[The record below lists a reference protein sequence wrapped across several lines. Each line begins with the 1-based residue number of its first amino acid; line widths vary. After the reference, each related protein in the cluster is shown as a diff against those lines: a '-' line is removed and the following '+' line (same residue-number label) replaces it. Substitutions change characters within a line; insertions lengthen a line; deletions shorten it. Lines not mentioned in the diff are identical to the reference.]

1 MPDVLTCME
10 QAVTRIQE
18 IANNS
23 PARVII
29 GITGKPGSGKTSF
42 TSQLLEKLPKNFA
55 AVVPMDGFHLSN
67 KQLKILGLSDVKG
80 APNTFDISG
89 YIGLLKRIKSDLS
102 KSIYFP
108 IFYREI
114 EESFAADGTIPAS
127 TKVILTEGN
136 YLLLN
141 SGGWEVV
148 ATMLDEVWY
157 VNIDDDLRLDRL
169 TKRHQKYGK
178 DADAAYAWARGTDE
192 VNAKI
197 VETTASKADY
207 IINL

>member
-1 MPDVLTCME
+1 
-10 QAVTRIQE
+10 
-18 IANNS
+18 
-23 PARVII
+23 
-29 GITGKPGSGKTSF
+29 
-42 TSQLLEKLPKNFA
+42 
-55 AVVPMDGFHLSN
+55 MDGFHLSN

-114 EESFAADGTIPAS
+114 EESFAADGTIPVM

-169 TKRHQKYGK
+169 TKRHQKFGK

-197 VETTASKADY
+197 VEATASKADY